1 MRGCP
6 RGHQRSVDRGVH
18 RPAIEPRKYPHPGCR
33 RRSADGR
40 QHGWARYRERPDGP
54 AWSKTLACA
63 EVPCAGTGRPH
74 VRPQARCRSGPHRE
88 GANKAVADDAR
99 TWGVRLR
106 HSSCE
111 ANEQSRATGRGV
123 GGAKGGGRGE
133 CEPAKHA
140 PGTVPGARVTSA
152 GAHTARRENIAKR
165 RYTPEV
171 GAVCLNWA
179 RTDLCGGREVTRVPT
194 AIVPIRG
201 RHVQESKRDFVK
213 FPVSRENKQSRGPFA
228 LHRQPGRAV
237 SFAALT

>member
-63 EVPCAGTGRPH
+63 EVPCAGNGRPH

-194 AIVPIRG
+194 AINGGFWPAMVCPLLTHK
-201 RHVQESKRDFVK
+201 RHRLCTAAMVLM
-213 FPVSRENKQSRGPFA
+213 PVSAPIKV
-228 LHRQPGRAV
+228 LV
-237 SFAALT
+237 